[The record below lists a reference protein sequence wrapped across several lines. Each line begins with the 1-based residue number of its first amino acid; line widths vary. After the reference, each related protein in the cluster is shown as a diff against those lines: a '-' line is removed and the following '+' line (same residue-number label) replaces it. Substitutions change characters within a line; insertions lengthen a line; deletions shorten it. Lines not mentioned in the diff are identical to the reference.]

1 MPGSVGRS
9 EEGAEDGPPRLRP
22 GRTGYNREDEAPQN
36 LEKGGYL
43 ALECDWRQCNGIRE
57 RLVKKGYLGVN
68 IVKDLRGLDR
78 VVYGRYDG

>member
-1 MPGSVGRS
+1 MALLGNGP
-9 EEGAEDGPPRLRP
+9 EGLDIIERIL
-22 GRTGYNREDEAPQN
+22 DEAPGN

>member
-1 MPGSVGRS
+1 M
-9 EEGAEDGPPRLRP
+9 
-22 GRTGYNREDEAPQN
+22 DEAPEN